1 MDFRKVNI
9 TDIETPKQCFLLCA
23 YNIETQQDVQFLI
36 NHKQNDLYLLIKW
49 LSENKDLPMV
59 GWNILGFD
67 IQVLEWVYRNYHE
80 WYDLTGLEI
89 ANLIHHEAN
98 LVIDNSKYGVFP
110 RYREEDLHF
119 KVIDLFKIHHGDNK
133 NRMASMSL
141 KCMEFY
147 LDRNIEVFEWDN
159 QNDTFTDE
167 EIDKLISYCKN
178 EDVVTTAEMYLLTLG
193 KTENSVYKDNNQV
206 EIRESIN
213 EEFKIPCMNYSDAKI
228 GDEIVKQFYCEEKGI
243 KYEDLPRKGYFRK
256 HIILAKSVPDYIKFE
271 TLQLQELLKEIKT
284 TILKQDEDYHKQF
297 KFFNETF
304 VLARGGL
311 HSKSENK
318 SYHSDEEYVIADV
331 DVASYYVKIPIERG
345 YYPEHL
351 GRPFLIGNKK
361 IYDKRVALKPL
372 AKKDKKIKGI
382 VLGLKNGGVAV
393 YGKSAD
399 RDSWLFD
406 KQFTSNVCISGELSL
421 LMIIEQQELLGNKC
435 IMANTDGATFIVKRK
450 ELDKFKEVCQAW
462 EKMTGYELEY
472 TYFKSLWFSNVNNY
486 IGIKDDDTIKD
497 EKDKIKKKGDT
508 FLTDYEI
515 FKDKSNRVIPLAL
528 EAYYI
533 KGIDPEEFINK
544 HDNMFD
550 FCARGKVNKDFY
562 LEAVTNPKNI
572 KVTDEDLA
580 KIGWKLGKTYGDFDE
595 WYNSEGRTD
604 MQADIGEILK
614 QKIEKESR
622 VKYNKLIRY
631 YAAKEGIKLYKIKRP
646 SCRTNAA
653 KVSEVLADHCCQ
665 VVWNNPVN
673 ADEHLKN
680 VDRQF
685 YIDKVKAIIFKI
697 KENRKPKKGGNNP
710 NQISMF

>member
-1 MDFRKVNI
+1 MDYKKVNI
-9 TDIETPKQCFLLCA
+9 TDIETPPQCFLLCA
-23 YNIETQQDVQFLI
+23 YNIETQQFVQFLI
-36 NHKQNDLYLLIKW
+36 NHKQNDLYAMVKW
-49 LSENKDLPMV
+49 LEDNKHLPMV
-59 GWNILGFD
+59 GWNMLGFD
-67 IQVLEWVYRNYHE
+67 IQVIEWILRNYHK

-89 ANLIHHEAN
+89 AKLINKEAN

-110 RYREEDLHF
+110 RYREEDLTF
-119 KVIDLFKIHHGDNK
+119 KVIDPFKIHHGDNK
-133 NRMASMSL
+133 NRMGSMSL

-159 QNDTFTDE
+159 TNETFTDD

-178 EDVVTTAEMYLLTLG
+178 EDVVTTADMYLLTLG
-193 KTENSVYKDNNQV
+193 LTDNPVYKDNDQ
-206 EIRESIN
+206 IDTRLTTK
-213 EEFKIPCMNYSDAKI
+213 EEFGIPCMNYSDAKI
-228 GDEIVKQFYCEEKGI
+228 GDEIVKLFYCQEKGI
-243 KYEDLPRKGYFRK
+243 KYEDLPRKGLFRK
-256 HIILAKSVPDYIKFE
+256 NIILAKSVPDYVEFQ
-271 TLQLQELLKEIKT
+271 TPQLQQLLKEIKS
-284 TILKQDEDYHKQF
+284 TILKQDEDYHKEF

-318 SYHSDEEYVIADV
+318 QYHADEEYMIADV

-351 GRPFLIGNKK
+351 GRAFLTGNKK
-361 IYDKRVALKPL
+361 IYDKRLELKPL
-372 AKKDKKIKGI
+372 AKKDKRIKGI

-399 RDSWLFD
+399 KDSWLFD

-435 IMANTDGATFIVKRK
+435 IMANTDGATFIVKRS
-450 ELDKFKEVCQAW
+450 EMNKFKEVCQNW

-486 IGIKDDDTIKD
+486 IGIKEDDKI
-497 EKDKIKKKGDT
+497 EKFEDKIKKKGDT
-508 FLTDYEI
+508 FLTDYEV
-515 FKDKSNRVIPLAL
+515 FKDKSNRIIPLAL
-528 EAYYI
+528 EAYYT
-533 KGIDPEEFINK
+533 KGVKPEEFINK

-562 LEAVTNPKNI
+562 LEAVTNPKNV
-572 KVTDEDLA
+572 KVTHADLA

-595 WYNSEGRTD
+595 WYNTEGRTD
-604 MQADIGEILK
+604 LQADEAMLMK
-614 QKIEKESR
+614 EKIEKESR

-631 YAAKEGIKLYKIKRP
+631 YAAKEGVKLYKIKRP
-646 SCRTNAA
+646 TCRTNAA
-653 KVSEVLADHCCQ
+653 PVSEVLADHCCQ
-665 VVWNNPVN
+665 VVWNNPID
-673 ADEHLKN
+673 ADKHLQN

-685 YIDKVKAIIFKI
+685 YIDKVNAVIFKI
-697 KENRKPKKGGNNP
+697 RENRKPKKGGNNP
-710 NQISMF
+710 NQTTLF